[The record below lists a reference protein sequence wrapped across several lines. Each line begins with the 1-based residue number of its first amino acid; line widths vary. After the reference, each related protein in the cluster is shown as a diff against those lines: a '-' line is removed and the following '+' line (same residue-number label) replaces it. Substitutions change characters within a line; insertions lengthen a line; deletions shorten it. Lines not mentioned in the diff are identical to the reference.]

1 MTQTM
6 KSARIS
12 GSALSGEASERV
24 LIGDVMCLP
33 RLSCAHWLV
42 SLSFSLDSVLVMSV
56 FASSAS
62 DLLRFVDA
70 LQQRLTPLALTVA
83 CDSSSTRAQTA
94 AQQLLDAMQRENQG
108 QMEALKRH
116 FPAVFSSNHGT
127 AAAAA
132 AAVASCNPHAYM
144 QFEQEAMQLQIATD
158 EAAARAAA
166 LL

>member
-1 MTQTM
+1 
-6 KSARIS
+6 
-12 GSALSGEASERV
+12 
-24 LIGDVMCLP
+24 
-33 RLSCAHWLV
+33 
-42 SLSFSLDSVLVMSV
+42 MSV
-56 FASSAS
+56 FASSAG

-116 FPAVFSSNHGT
+116 FPAVFSSSHGT
-127 AAAAA
+127 SAAAA

-158 EAAARAAA
+158 EAAARAAT